1 MEIYIY
7 MKYTDEEEKVKKVV
21 DFIRR
26 DCCSIYVSMENRRS
40 FYELEKVKKSMTKE
54 DAVVIESLSSLGM
67 NEAEIASQLEWFIQ
81 RQRMLAVGSCV
92 PTYEFGM
99 SQPTNMAA
107 LSVLKQMIISNN
119 NNVVELPNYRRSNS
133 GRSRIAFP
141 DNWDELYEKWEK
153 KEISSKE
160 FLNQSRLKKGTFYNL
175 LTEYKKQAD
184 SKNELMKTYD
194 MRRKW

>member
-7 MKYTDEEEKVKKVV
+7 MKYTDDEEKVKKVV

-184 SKNELMKTYD
+184 SKNELIKTYD

>member
-7 MKYTDEEEKVKKVV
+7 MKYTDDEEKVKKVV
-21 DFIRR
+21 DYIRR

-40 FYELEKVKKSMTKE
+40 FYELEKVKKSMKKE

-107 LSVLKQMIISNN
+107 LSVLKQMIISSN

-160 FLNQSRLKKGTFYNL
+160 FLNQSGLKKGTFYNL

-184 SKNELMKTYD
+184 SKNDLIKTYD

>member
-1 MEIYIY
+1 
-7 MKYTDEEEKVKKVV
+7 MKYTDDEEKVKKVV
-21 DFIRR
+21 DYIRR

-40 FYELEKVKKSMTKE
+40 FYELEKVKKSMKKE

-107 LSVLKQMIISNN
+107 LSVLKQMIISSN

-184 SKNELMKTYD
+184 SKNELIKTYD